1 MNNEPNMNENIPQ
14 QTPEAPAT
22 KRCPVCGKDVDA
34 QAAFCGEC
42 GYNFNAGTAYTLPP
56 QPQAPAE
63 DTSPLK
69 MSDYLLMFLVS
80 CIPLVNI
87 ILLLIWSFSSGVNV
101 NRRNFSRAYLIITLI
116 AWILYF
122 VLLVGFIGII
132 GALAAEEMYI
142 GTVIPFIFR

>member
-22 KRCPVCGKDVDA
+22 KRCPVCGKNVDA

-69 MSDYLLMFLVS
+69 TTDYLLMLLVTVLPFVS
-80 CIPLVNI
+80 LILMLV
-87 ILLLIWSFSSGVNV
+87 WAFSSDVNV
-101 NRRNFSRAYLIITLI
+101 NRRNFSRAYLILSLI
-116 AWILYF
+116 VSFLYIILF
-122 VLLVGFIGII
+122 AGLVGLGIAVASSESFAMI
-132 GALAAEEMYI
+132 L
-142 GTVIPFIFR
+142 PFIFR

>member
-69 MSDYLLMFLVS
+69 MSDYLSELK
-80 CIPLVNI
+80 NI
-87 ILLLIWSFSSGVNV
+87 LH
-101 NRRNFSRAYLIITLI
+101 
-116 AWILYF
+116 
-122 VLLVGFIGII
+122 
-132 GALAAEEMYI
+132 
-142 GTVIPFIFR
+142 FRLHHNPRDKL